1 MILADENILSY
12 TIDSLRANGH
22 DVFSIKES
30 LRGCTDVSIANLFLN
45 PSRII
50 LTEDKDFGEIAFSKN
65 INLTGCILLRYVPF
79 NEERIITLHL
89 QF

>member
-12 TIDSLRANGH
+12 IIDSLRANGH

-30 LRGCTDVSIANLFLN
+30 LRGATDVSIANLSLN

-50 LTEDKDFGEIAFSKN
+50 LTEVKDFG
-65 INLTGCILLRYVPF
+65 
-79 NEERIITLHL
+79 
-89 QF
+89 